1 MIIVGITG
9 QIASGKTTLSNIIEK
24 MGYKVFDAD
33 KVNKK
38 ILQKKDIRFSLKK
51 EFQHKIKGLFSQ
63 NGELN
68 KRRLMEH
75 VFSDEKE
82 LEKLEKI
89 THPQIYKEELNFVKK
104 SSLLKRKMIFLDLP
118 LLFKNLNYQRCDFI
132 IYLSVNKIIQN
143 QRLLKRKNVHSK
155 IFKKIIDR
163 QHFNKLK
170 FEKYV
175 SVRINTGIGLLE
187 VIKKIKHF
195 FEIIKIKRTRKKWPI
210 IYNIKIK

>member
-38 ILQKKDIRFSLKK
+38 ILQKEDIRFSLKK
-51 EFQHKIKGLFSQ
+51 EFQAKIKGLFTQ

-68 KRRLMEH
+68 KRKLMEH

-89 THPQIYKEELNFVKK
+89 THPQIYKEELNFVKR
-104 SSLLKRKMIFLDLP
+104 SSLLKRKMDYY
-118 LLFKNLNYQRCDFI
+118 LFMKCLQ
-132 IYLSVNKIIQN
+132 
-143 QRLLKRKNVHSK
+143 
-155 IFKKIIDR
+155 
-163 QHFNKLK
+163 KL
-170 FEKYV
+170 
-175 SVRINTGIGLLE
+175 T
-187 VIKKIKHF
+187 
-195 FEIIKIKRTRKKWPI
+195 
-210 IYNIKIK
+210 